1 MSMSIRIALAEDNS
15 FLADS
20 ITERLS
26 FFEDLNLK
34 FWAKNGE
41 EMLSNLDVN
50 NNIDVVLMDIQMPKL
65 DGISTTRIL
74 KSKYPQIKVIMLT
87 VFDDDDNIFN
97 AIQAGADGYLLKE
110 TLAKDLYDGIQQV
123 LSGGAAMTPSIA
135 TKTLNLIRNPN
146 RREDVANAEGIE
158 PLTKRETEILEHLSK
173 GLSYI
178 AIGDNLNI
186 SPHTVRK
193 HLENVYKKLQ
203 VHNKIE
209 AVQKAKE
216 NRFIQ

>member
-1 MSMSIRIALAEDNS
+1 MPLRIALAEDNS

-26 FFEDLNLK
+26 FFDDLNLK

-41 EMLSNLDVN
+41 EMLSNLESN
-50 NNIDVVLMDIQMPKL
+50 NNIDVVLMDIQMPRL
-65 DGISTTRIL
+65 DGISTTKIL
-74 KSKYPQIKVIMLT
+74 KSKYPHIKVIMLT

-110 TLAKDLYDGIQQV
+110 TQAKELYNGILSV
-123 LSGGAAMTPSIA
+123 LEGGAAMTPSIA
-135 TKTLNLIRNPN
+135 TKTLNMLRNPD
-146 RREDVANAEGIE
+146 RKAGVAPLDDIE
-158 PLTKRETEILEHLSK
+158 LLTKRETEILEHLSK

-178 AIGDNLNI
+178 AIGNNLNI

-209 AVQKAKE
+209 AVQKAKD